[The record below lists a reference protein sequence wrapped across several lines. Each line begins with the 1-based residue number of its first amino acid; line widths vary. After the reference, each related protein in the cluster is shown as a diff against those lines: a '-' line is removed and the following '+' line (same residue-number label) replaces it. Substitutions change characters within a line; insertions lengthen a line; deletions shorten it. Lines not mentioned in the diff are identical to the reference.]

1 MSAPAQVA
9 AAAAVPSAPPTAARA
24 VVATMAAHGVDRVFC
39 VAGESYL
46 AVLDALVDEPGVD
59 VVTCRHEGAAGFA
72 ALADAK
78 LTRRASV
85 CLVNRGPGAT
95 NASIALHAAWQDAAP
110 LVLLV
115 GHVRV
120 PEVGREVFQE
130 LDCEATFGAM
140 SKGVWTVYDPA
151 RAAEVMARA
160 LRVAESATPGPTV
173 VVFPED
179 ILGRPGGRRVTGA
192 SVPPALPAAQDVRR
206 CADLLASSRRPLVVA
221 GDRVGSAAGRVALER
236 LAHAWAIP
244 VLVSNKR
251 QDLFDNDDPYYA
263 GHLNIA
269 TQPAQRALLAEA
281 DLLLAVG
288 TRLDSIT
295 TQGHTLPAAPVP
307 DQPLVHVYP
316 DADRIGLVHTPT
328 VGVAADPVAFLTDL
342 AARGPASRPSGGR
355 TGPASGA
362 GLDGARAEWVERVR
376 RTQTRLS
383 AWHPV
388 SADDGVVFGTVV
400 AEIDRLAPS
409 DTLVTVDAGNFT
421 SWVHRYLAMRGDR
434 RLLGIASSAMGFGVP
449 GAVGAALREP
459 GRPVLAFV
467 GDGGFLMTG
476 TELATA
482 VARQARVIVVIADNG
497 SYGTIRQHQERTF
510 PGRVIATDL
519 ANPDFAAMAEAFGA
533 RGLSISD
540 DSQVTPV
547 LEKAFATA
555 GPVVVHVRTSLSW
568 ISAYQR
574 IDGPR
579 ATPEEEAR

>member
-1 MSAPAQVA
+1 MSTPTRVA
-9 AAAAVPSAPPTAARA
+9 AATVPSAPPTAARA

-115 GHVRV
+115 GHVRI

-140 SKGVWTVYDPA
+140 SKGVWTAYDPT

-160 LRVAESATPGPTV
+160 LRVAESGTPGPTV

-179 ILGRPGGRRVTGA
+179 ILGQPGGPPVTGV
-192 SVPPALPAAQDVRR
+192 SVPPAQPAAADVRR
-206 CADLLASSRRPLVVA
+206 CADLLASSRRPLLVA

-236 LAHAWAIP
+236 FARAWAIP
-244 VLVSNKR
+244 VAVSNKR
-251 QDLFDNDDPYYA
+251 QDLYDNDDPYYA

-295 TQGHTLPAAPVP
+295 TQGHTLPASPVP

-342 AARGPASRPSGGR
+342 AASGPAPQPSGR
-355 TGPASGA
+355 TAPASGA
-362 GLDGARAEWVERVR
+362 GPDEARAEWVERVR
-376 RTQTRLS
+376 RTQAQLS
-383 AWHPV
+383 VWHPV

-400 AEIDRLAPS
+400 AAIDRLAPS

-421 SWVHRYLAMRGDR
+421 SWVHRYLTMRGDR

-482 VARQARVIVVIADNG
+482 VARRARVIVVIADNA

-510 PGRVIATDL
+510 PGRVIATEL

-579 ATPEEEAR
+579 AAPEEGA

>member
-1 MSAPAQVA
+1 MSAPARVA
-9 AAAAVPSAPPTAARA
+9 APVPSALHTAARS
-24 VVATMAAHGVDRVFC
+24 VVATMAGHGVDRVYC

-46 AVLDALVDEPGVD
+46 AVLDALVDAPGID

-130 LDCEATFGAM
+130 LDCEATFAAM
-140 SKGVWTVYDPA
+140 SKGVWTAYDPA

-160 LRVAESATPGPTV
+160 LRVAESGTPGPTV

-179 ILGRPGGRRVTGA
+179 VLARPGGRPVTGA
-192 SVPPALPAAQDVRR
+192 PVPPPPPAAEDVRR
-206 CADLLASSRRPLVVA
+206 CAELLASSRRPLVVA
-221 GDRVGSAAGRVALER
+221 GDRVGSADGRAALHR
-236 LAHAWAIP
+236 FAHAWGVP
-244 VLVSNKR
+244 VAVSNKR

-288 TRLDSIT
+288 ARLDSIT
-295 TQGHTLPAAPVP
+295 TQGHTLPAAPLP
-307 DQPLVHVYP
+307 EQPLVHVYP
-316 DADRIGLVHTPT
+316 DAERIGLVHTPT
-328 VGVAADPVAFLTDL
+328 LAVAADPVAFLTDL
-342 AARGPASRPSGGR
+342 AASPAGTPDGGSD
-355 TGPASGA
+355 PASGA
-362 GLDGARAEWVERVR
+362 AGRAGVRAEWAERVR
-376 RTQTRLS
+376 RAQADLS

-388 SADDGVVFGTVV
+388 SADDGVVFGAVV
-400 AEIDRLAPS
+400 AEIDRIAPS

-421 SWVHRYLAMRGDR
+421 SWVHRYLAMRDDR

-482 VARQARVIVVIADNG
+482 VARRARVIVVIADNG
-497 SYGTIRQHQERTF
+497 SYGTIRQHQERSF

-579 ATPEEEAR
+579 AAAEEEAQ

>member
-1 MSAPAQVA
+1 MSASARVA
-9 AAAAVPSAPPTAARA
+9 APAAVPSAPLTAARA
-24 VVATMAAHGVDRVFC
+24 VVATMTAHGVDRVFC

-110 LVLLV
+110 MVLLV

-140 SKGVWTVYDPA
+140 SKGVWTAYDPA

-160 LRVAESATPGPTV
+160 LRVAESGTPGPTV

-179 ILGRPGGRRVTGA
+179 VLGRPGGQPVAGA
-192 SVPPALPAAQDVRR
+192 CVPPAPPAADDVRR
-206 CADLLASSRRPLVVA
+206 CADLLGSSRRPLVVA
-221 GDRVGSAAGRVALER
+221 GDRVGSAAGRLALER
-236 LAHAWAIP
+236 LAHAWAVP
-244 VLVSNKR
+244 VAVSNKR
-251 QDLFDNDDPYYA
+251 QDLFDNDNPYYA

-269 TQPAQRALLAEA
+269 TQPAQQALLAEA
-281 DLLLAVG
+281 DLLLAIG

-295 TQGHTLPAAPVP
+295 TQGHTLPASPVP
-307 DQPLVHVYP
+307 EQPLVHVYP
-316 DADRIGLVHTPT
+316 DAARIGLVHTPT
-328 VGVAADPVAFLTDL
+328 LGVAADPVAFLTDL
-342 AARGPASRPSGGR
+342 AVCGPAAPGDRA
-355 TGPASGA
+355 GP
-362 GLDGARAEWVERVR
+362 ARAEWVERVR
-376 RTQTRLS
+376 GAQTRLS
-383 AWHPV
+383 VWQPI
-388 SADDGVVFGTVV
+388 SAHDGVVFGTVV
-400 AEIDRLAPS
+400 AEIDRIAPP

-421 SWVHRYLAMRGDR
+421 SWVHRYLAMRGGR

-459 GRPVLAFV
+459 GRPVLAFA

-482 VARQARVIVVIADNG
+482 VARRARVIVVIADNG

-533 RGLSISD
+533 RGLSVSD
-540 DSQVTPV
+540 DSQVPSA
-547 LEKAFATA
+547 LEQAFTTA

-568 ISAYQR
+568 ISAYQK
-574 IDGPR
+574 IDGHR
-579 ATPEEEAR
+579 AAPEEEAR